1 MHVRATQP
9 NPYAQLDALRSAQ
22 RAAAKRE
29 AEQVRKELLESASE
43 LADESDFSDLAVIQA
58 EDRQESQ
65 RHPNRRSKRN
75 AQVQQNAMSEETTD
89 TESAGPHVSDW
100 A

>member
-1 MHVRATQP
+1 MHVHATQP

-29 AEQVRKELLESASE
+29 AEQVRKELIESASE
-43 LADESDFSDLAVIQA
+43 LAGEADFSDLNVVQA
-58 EDRQESQ
+58 MEQEESE
-65 RHPNRRSKRN
+65 RDPKRRSKRN
-75 AQVQQNAMSEETTD
+75 SQARPGPRPEEPKDSEGT
-89 TESAGPHVSDW
+89 GPHVSDW